1 MCWRCSHIARETWHI
16 ISVDGRVAF
25 QKRSRTLLDHPGVNL
40 REKGTGFSLVLF
52 SLSLGL

>member
-1 MCWRCSHIARETWHI
+1 MARETWHI

-25 QKRSRTLLDHPGVNL
+25 QKRSRTLLDHPGVNP